1 MIISFISRYRTR
13 NLSRQRSIYQLE
25 CMIHEQKSFEK
36 FENIATIQYRLEL
49 NEKLPE
55 GGKNKNDKELFLST
69 RKQHT

>member
-1 MIISFISRYRTR
+1 
-13 NLSRQRSIYQLE
+13 
-25 CMIHEQKSFEK
+25 MIHEQKSFEK